1 MERGLSS
8 IHSTPIK
15 NVPPGLDCVV
25 NPIPCFR
32 SVPTTSHK
40 VVAPMNRHG
49 FELRRIPASQ
59 TPTRFTGLLPTG
71 AHIAGAATNAGDPA
85 VARRGYMLTIVLD
98 RTIPFS
104 ARLRYE
110 RMLGRKRSASP
121 LGGDLSRRMTLTRH
135 VVSS

>member
-1 MERGLSS
+1 MERGLAS
-8 IHSTPIK
+8 IHSTPT

-40 VVAPMNRHG
+40 VVAAMNRHG

-59 TPTRFTGLLPTG
+59 IPTRFTGLLPPG